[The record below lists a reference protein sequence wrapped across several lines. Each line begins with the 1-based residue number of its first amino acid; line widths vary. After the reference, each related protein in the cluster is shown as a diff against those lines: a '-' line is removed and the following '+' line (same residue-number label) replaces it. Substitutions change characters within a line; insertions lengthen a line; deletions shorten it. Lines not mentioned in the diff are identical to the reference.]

1 METCNNAKVRPVLVA
16 IWKIKMSQ
24 FPVLFPDTGAGNR
37 WPHVIF
43 FSQFPFS
50 TLKPPNGF
58 PKIGNGISSIFPKPL
73 TKPAESQC
81 YLKGARCH
89 FHCSDL
95 IALLLHYWR
104 ACGPSPHPTIQIF
117 QGPLNIYIFLQE
129 YRTSAILHGLSI
141 SGLGLEMVLE
151 ICNFRGPSG
160 SIRKWFSFFQSTRV
174 ESMQF
179 PVCCAA

>member
-1 METCNNAKVRPVLVA
+1 
-16 IWKIKMSQ
+16 MSQ

-117 QGPLNIYIFLQE
+117 QGPLNIYIFTRIPNFSNFTWSFNFRIGSGNGSGNLQFPGPQRVDPE
-129 YRTSAILHGLSI
+129 MVFIFSVDSSRVDAI
-141 SGLGLEMVLE
+141 SGLLCSLVTAWKPKVA
-151 ICNFRGPSG
+151 NF
-160 SIRKWFSFFQSTRV
+160 FFRDGH
-174 ESMQF
+174 
-179 PVCCAA
+179 